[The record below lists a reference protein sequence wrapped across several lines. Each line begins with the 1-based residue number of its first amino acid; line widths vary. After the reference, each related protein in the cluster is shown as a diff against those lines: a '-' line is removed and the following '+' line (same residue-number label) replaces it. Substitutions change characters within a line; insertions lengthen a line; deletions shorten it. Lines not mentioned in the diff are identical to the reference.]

1 MLPYFNKIV
10 SNLMSYSIQQ
20 LQTILA
26 KIDLNDDSEIADAE
40 VQAILSKSP
49 ENNPLSKC
57 TKPKPMHITKTET
70 YMPQFNLPSPK
81 LKSKKATNVL
91 SKRDKKAESQKEDS
105 FILGFIKKG
114 NQSRDTQEMRSKKRK
129 LNQGKPLYVKM
140 VPFKMKKNLKK
151 TIRY

>member
-1 MLPYFNKIV
+1 
-10 SNLMSYSIQQ
+10 MSYSIQE

-26 KIDLNDDSEIADAE
+26 KFDLNDDSEIADAE

-70 YMPQFNLPSPK
+70 YIPKISLPSPK
-81 LKSKKATNVL
+81 LEKTEINKSLFKKEELKLQN
-91 SKRDKKAESQKEDS
+91 D
-105 FILGFIKKG
+105 FILGFMKEIS
-114 NQSRDTQEMRSKKRK
+114 QSRGTQEMRSKKRK

-151 TIRY
+151 QLDIRNES